1 MTELRMLKGYGE
13 EDSTDRTPKMSAR
26 KMASLAWKTWPFMRP
41 MLVHL
46 SILALGMVGGG
57 LMGFISAFVGVDLM
71 TNKVLLGQKLQPLQ
85 ATVLFVGDEYVTREL
100 REDVEKIPPKKS
112 ESLGK
117 DEIKGL
123 GKVEETLSDVEPE
136 LTPEQ
141 RRTVRNRLLIWSVI
155 GGVLGA
161 LGWTVVPYYVLWV
174 WQSINQNLRVAMVE
188 RAEHLSLRY
197 HSGSRVG
204 DAIFRVYQDSAQ
216 ILNLLQHGIMY
227 PLMALYGILIGL
239 AFVFAF
245 DPLFALIVIAV
256 GIPMVWITVAFTPR
270 IRRRSMV
277 NREAN
282 SDLTSGL
289 QEAFSAI
296 KVVKANRAESQ
307 IFERFDRDSRRA
319 LNAAYFLRLDMIVLS
334 TIVGMTGALT
344 LIGSEYIMVTWVI
357 EERETFL
364 GAWAV
369 AFLGFAVWNLGG
381 FQIARD
387 RVGGLMGG
395 TNWLVRIW
403 STMQDLFIALDRA
416 FYLLDLDPEVN
427 DPEEPKAFPAPIQ
440 DVRWQ
445 DVQFG
450 YSTDQLVLTG
460 VDLKAAAGTVTAI
473 VGTTGTGKS
482 TLMSLLLRLY
492 DVDRGQVT
500 INGVDVKDLTIEDL
514 RTNISIALQ
523 KNVLFADTVA
533 NNISY
538 ATTDAS
544 RADVEEAARIACA
557 DEFIEEMAN
566 GYDTELGERGGKL
579 SAGQR
584 QRLTIARA
592 VVRDTPI
599 LILDEPTASLDART
613 EHQVLAN
620 LAAWGS
626 DKIIFIIT
634 HRLSTVRNAD
644 QIAFMESGRIV
655 ETGSHEELMRIE
667 DGLYHSFVVAETGI
681 GEPSAGSG
689 ETQ

>member
-13 EDSTDRTPKMSAR
+13 EDYTDRTPRMSAR

-100 REDVEKIPPKKS
+100 REDVEKTPTIKN
-112 ESLGK
+112 ESFGK
-117 DEIKGL
+117 NEMKGFGKGEEIL
-123 GKVEETLSDVEPE
+123 PDVEPE
-136 LTPEQ
+136 LTAEQ
-141 RRTVRNRLLIWSVI
+141 RKVVRNRLLIWTVI

-161 LGWTVVPYYVLWV
+161 LGWTIVPYYVLWV

-227 PLMALYGILIGL
+227 PLMTLYGILIGL

-245 DPLFALIVIAV
+245 DPLFAAIVIAV
-256 GIPMVWITVAFTPR
+256 GIPMVWVTVVFTPR
-270 IRRRSMV
+270 LRRRSLR

-307 IFERFDRDSRRA
+307 IFERFDRDSKRA
-319 LNAAYFLRLDMIVLS
+319 LDAAYFLRLDMVVLS

-344 LIGSEYIMVTWVI
+344 IIGSEYIMVTWVI
-357 EERETFL
+357 AERETFL

-416 FYLLDLDPEVN
+416 FYLLDLKPEVV
-427 DPEEPKAFPAPIQ
+427 DPDDPKPFPAPIREVQ
-440 DVRWQ
+440 WQ
-445 DVQFG
+445 DVQFS
-450 YSTDQLVLTG
+450 YQEDQPVLTG
-460 VDLKAAAGTVTAI
+460 IDLQAAAGTVTAI
-473 VGTTGTGKS
+473 VGTTGAGKS

-492 DVDRGQVT
+492 DVNRGQVM
-500 INGVDVKDLTIEDL
+500 INDVDVKDLTIEDL
-514 RTNISIALQ
+514 RSNIAIALQ

-533 NNISY
+533 NNIAYS
-538 ATTDAS
+538 TTDAS
-544 RADVEEAARIACA
+544 RADIEEAARIACA
-557 DEFIEEMAN
+557 DEFVQEMVK

-620 LAAWGS
+620 LAEWGRE
-626 DKIIFIIT
+626 KIIFVVT
-634 HRLSTVRNAD
+634 HRLSTVRNSD
-644 QIAFMESGRIV
+644 QIAFMKDGQIV
-655 ETGSHEELMRIE
+655 EIGNHDELMQIE
-667 DGLYHSFVVAETGI
+667 DGQYHSFVVAETGI
-681 GEPSAGSG
+681 GEA
-689 ETQ
+689 Q

>member
-1 MTELRMLKGYGE
+1 MTELGMLKGYGE
-13 EDSTDRTPKMSAR
+13 EDSTDRTPRMSLR
-26 KMASLAWKTWPFMRP
+26 KMATLALKTWPFMRP
-41 MLVHL
+41 MLLHL
-46 SILALGMVGGG
+46 SILAFGIFGGG
-57 LMGFISAFVGVDLM
+57 LMAFISAFVGVDLM

-85 ATVLFVGDEYVTREL
+85 ATVLFVGDEYVTTDLEQNI
-100 REDVEKIPPKKS
+100 EIEPAGKTPGKGQINVG
-112 ESLGK
+112 GK
-117 DEIKGL
+117 DE
-123 GKVEETLSDVEPE
+123 ETLPDVEPQ

-141 RRTVRNRLLIWSVI
+141 RKIVRNRLLIWTVV
-155 GGVLGA
+155 GGILGA
-161 LGWTVVPYYVLWV
+161 LGYTVVPYYVLWV

-216 ILNLLQHGIMY
+216 ILNLLQHGIMW
-227 PLMALYGILIGL
+227 PLITVYGILIGI

-245 DPLFALIVIAV
+245 DPLFALVVIGI

-270 IRRRSMV
+270 LRRRSML

-282 SDLTSGL
+282 SDLTSRL

-296 KVVKANRAESQ
+296 KVVKANRAENQ
-307 IFERFDRDSRRA
+307 VFERFDQDSKRA
-319 LNAAYFLRLDMIVLS
+319 LDAAYFLRVDMIVLS

-344 LIGSEYIMVTWVI
+344 FIACEYIMVTWMI
-357 EERETFL
+357 AERETFL

-369 AFLGFAVWNLGG
+369 AFIGFAVWNLGG
-381 FQIARD
+381 FQIAQG
-387 RVGGLMGG
+387 RVEGLMASS
-395 TNWLVRIW
+395 TSLVRMW

-416 FYLLDLDPEVN
+416 FYLLDLEPEVV
-427 DPEEPKAFPAPIQ
+427 DPDDPKQFPTPIREVQ
-440 DVRWQ
+440 WQ
-445 DVQFG
+445 DVQFS
-450 YSTDQLVLTG
+450 YEEDQTVLTG
-460 VDLKAAAGTVTAI
+460 IDLQAGAGSVTAI

-492 DVDRGQVT
+492 DVNRGQVT
-500 INGVDVKDLTIEDL
+500 INNIDVKDLTIEDL
-514 RTNISIALQ
+514 RTNIAIALQ

-533 NNISY
+533 NNIAYS
-538 ATTDAS
+538 TIDAS
-544 RADVEEAARIACA
+544 RADIEEAARIACA
-557 DEFIEEMAN
+557 DEFIIEMAK

-592 VVRDTPI
+592 VVRNTPI

-620 LAAWGS
+620 LAEWGKE
-626 DKIIFIIT
+626 KIIFVIT

-644 QIAFMESGRIV
+644 QIAFMEDGQIV
-655 ETGSHEELMRIE
+655 ETGSHEELMRI
-667 DGLYHSFVVAETGI
+667 DGGRYQSFVVAETGI
-681 GEPSAGSG
+681 GESS
-689 ETQ
+689 

>member
-13 EDSTDRTPKMSAR
+13 EDSTDRTPRMSAR

-41 MLVHL
+41 MLLHL

-100 REDVEKIPPKKS
+100 REDVDKTPPIKS
-112 ESLGK
+112 ESFGEN
-117 DEIKGL
+117 EIKGF
-123 GKVEETLSDVEPE
+123 GKGEEILPDVEPE

-141 RRTVRNRLLIWSVI
+141 RKVVRNRLLIWTVI

-161 LGWTVVPYYVLWV
+161 LGWTIVPYYVLWV

-227 PLMALYGILIGL
+227 PLMTLYGILIGL

-245 DPLFALIVIAV
+245 DPLFAAIVIAV
-256 GIPMVWITVAFTPR
+256 GIPMIWVTVVFTPR
-270 IRRRSMV
+270 LRRRSLR

-307 IFERFDRDSRRA
+307 IFERFDRDSKRA
-319 LNAAYFLRLDMIVLS
+319 LDAAYFLRLDMVVLS

-344 LIGSEYIMVTWVI
+344 IIGSEYIMVTWVI
-357 EERETFL
+357 AERETFL

-387 RVGGLMGG
+387 RVDGLMGG

-416 FYLLDLDPEVN
+416 FYLLDLKPEVV
-427 DPEEPKAFPAPIQ
+427 DPDDPKPFPAPIREVQ
-440 DVRWQ
+440 WQ
-445 DVQFG
+445 DVQFS
-450 YSTDQLVLTG
+450 YQKEQPVLTG
-460 VDLKAAAGTVTAI
+460 IDLQAAAGTVTAI
-473 VGTTGTGKS
+473 VGTTGAGKS

-492 DVDRGQVT
+492 DVNRGQVM
-500 INGVDVKDLTIEDL
+500 INDVDVKDLTIEDL
-514 RTNISIALQ
+514 RSNIAIALQ

-533 NNISY
+533 NNIAYS
-538 ATTDAS
+538 TTDAS
-544 RADVEEAARIACA
+544 RADIEEAARIACA
-557 DEFIEEMAN
+557 DEFVQEMVK

-620 LAAWGS
+620 LAEWGRE
-626 DKIIFIIT
+626 KIIFVVT

-644 QIAFMESGRIV
+644 QIAFMKDGQIV
-655 ETGSHEELMRIE
+655 ETGNHDELMQIE
-667 DGLYHSFVVAETGI
+667 DGQYHSFVVAETGI
-681 GEPSAGSG
+681 GEA
-689 ETQ
+689 Q

>member
-1 MTELRMLKGYGE
+1 
-13 EDSTDRTPKMSAR
+13 
-26 KMASLAWKTWPFMRP
+26 

-100 REDVEKIPPKKS
+100 REDVEKTPPIKN
-112 ESLGK
+112 ESFGK
-117 DEIKGL
+117 NEMKGFGKGEEIL
-123 GKVEETLSDVEPE
+123 PDVEPE
-136 LTPEQ
+136 LTAEQ
-141 RRTVRNRLLIWSVI
+141 RKVVRNRLLIWTVI

-161 LGWTVVPYYVLWV
+161 LGWTIVPYYVLWV

-227 PLMALYGILIGL
+227 PLMTLYGILIGL

-245 DPLFALIVIAV
+245 DPLFAAIVIAV
-256 GIPMVWITVAFTPR
+256 GIPMVWVTVVFTPR
-270 IRRRSMV
+270 LRRRSLR

-307 IFERFDRDSRRA
+307 IFERFDRDSKRA
-319 LNAAYFLRLDMIVLS
+319 LDAAYFLRLDMVVLS

-344 LIGSEYIMVTWVI
+344 IIGSEYIMVTWVI
-357 EERETFL
+357 AERETFL

-416 FYLLDLDPEVN
+416 FYLLDLKPEVV
-427 DPEEPKAFPAPIQ
+427 DPDDPKPFPAPIREVQ
-440 DVRWQ
+440 WQ
-445 DVQFG
+445 DVQFS
-450 YSTDQLVLTG
+450 YQEDQPVLTG
-460 VDLKAAAGTVTAI
+460 IDLQAAAGTVTAI
-473 VGTTGTGKS
+473 VGTTGAGKS

-492 DVDRGQVT
+492 DVNRGQVM
-500 INGVDVKDLTIEDL
+500 INDVDVKDLTIEDL
-514 RTNISIALQ
+514 RSNIAIALQ

-533 NNISY
+533 NNIAYS
-538 ATTDAS
+538 TTDAS
-544 RADVEEAARIACA
+544 RADIEEAARIACA
-557 DEFIEEMAN
+557 DEFVQEMVK

-620 LAAWGS
+620 LAEWGRE
-626 DKIIFIIT
+626 KIIFVVT
-634 HRLSTVRNAD
+634 HRLSTVRNSD
-644 QIAFMESGRIV
+644 QIAFMKDGQIV
-655 ETGSHEELMRIE
+655 EIGNHDELMQIE
-667 DGLYHSFVVAETGI
+667 DGQYHSFVVAETGI
-681 GEPSAGSG
+681 GEA
-689 ETQ
+689 Q